1 MKSINYKYLNILLIL
16 GIAYL
21 LFLMKDIWFGAL
33 VKILNI
39 LLPFII
45 AFLLAY
51 ILYPFMKFLMKKGLP
66 KWLSIII
73 ILITISL
80 IIGLTIYFT
89 LPIFVDQLINLL
101 SNLTKFT
108 SDLASNYNI
117 DTDILNKYLN
127 QISSKL
133 FDYVGALLGDGTII
147 KLLSTSIS
155 FLTNLIII
163 IIVSVYFLSDMPK
176 LRQKIKEYLL
186 RKSKKKYELIKTI
199 NNEIYSYLKGLGIF
213 MIIQFFEYTILFL
226 LIGHPNFL
234 LIGILACVTTV
245 IPYFGGIFTNVLALL
260 IASVISRKL
269 FILTLIITIVFPNI
283 DGYIISPK
291 IYGKTNQMPALLSIF
306 AVAAGGT
313 LFGFTGIVIAV
324 PLTIVL
330 IAIIRAYKGEI
341 ENKIS
346 KIKRKKKKN

>member
-80 IIGLTIYFT
+80 IIGFTIYFT
-89 LPIFVDQLINLL
+89 LPIFIDQLINLL

-133 FDYVGALLGDGTII
+133 FNYVGALLGDGTII

-176 LRQKIKEYLL
+176 LRQKFKEYL
-186 RKSKKKYELIKTI
+186 
-199 NNEIYSYLKGLGIF
+199 
-213 MIIQFFEYTILFL
+213 
-226 LIGHPNFL
+226 
-234 LIGILACVTTV
+234 C
-245 IPYFGGIFTNVLALL
+245 
-260 IASVISRKL
+260 
-269 FILTLIITIVFPNI
+269 
-283 DGYIISPK
+283 
-291 IYGKTNQMPALLSIF
+291 
-306 AVAAGGT
+306 
-313 LFGFTGIVIAV
+313 
-324 PLTIVL
+324 
-330 IAIIRAYKGEI
+330 
-341 ENKIS
+341 
-346 KIKRKKKKN
+346 